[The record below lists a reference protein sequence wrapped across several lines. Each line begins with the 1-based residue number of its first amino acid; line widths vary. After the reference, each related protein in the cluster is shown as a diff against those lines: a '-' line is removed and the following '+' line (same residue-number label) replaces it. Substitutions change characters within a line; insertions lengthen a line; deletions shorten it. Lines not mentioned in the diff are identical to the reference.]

1 MKKITI
7 RSNGQGMVEYVLMIF
22 LIAFLAYIAIETF
35 GKKIRYGF
43 LSAGNKV
50 SGICQPEAPGIY
62 R

>member
-1 MKKITI
+1 MKTI
-7 RSNGQGMVEYVLMIF
+7 RFKKGQGMVEYVLMIF

-50 SGICQPEAPGIY
+50 SGICNAESPGIY
-62 R
+62 K